1 MQRFAVILL
10 MALLIVAAVSG
21 LALADDVA
29 VTGVNIRVVEE
40 ESPRGPVVTDSPTP
54 FTLVMLEGEA
64 AVLEAIITPSNASDQ
79 VVSWTIEDEDV
90 VSLST
95 SSRATVTAVGVGST
109 LVTVT
114 TDDGG
119 FTDSLTIIV
128 TDDPDEVIG
137 ETRRRPPSPSPDS
150 TTDTK
155 APRATPP
162 TGSGS
167 LAIVLGSGLLAA
179 GLALLTGRS
188 LYRSRIDRV

>member
-1 MQRFAVILL
+1 MKRCGVILL
-10 MALLIVAAVSG
+10 MVLFMVATVSG
-21 LALADDVA
+21 LALAA
-29 VTGVNIRVVEE
+29 VTGVNIRVVED

-79 VVSWTIEDEDV
+79 RVSWSIEDEDV

-95 SSRATVTAVGVGST
+95 TSRATVTAVGVGAT

-114 TDDGG
+114 TRDGN

-137 ETRRRPPSPSPDS
+137 EPRRRPPSPDS

-167 LAIVLGSGLLAA
+167 PVLVLGTALLAL
-179 GLALLTGRS
+179 GLALPVGRS
-188 LYRSRIDRV
+188 IYRSRI